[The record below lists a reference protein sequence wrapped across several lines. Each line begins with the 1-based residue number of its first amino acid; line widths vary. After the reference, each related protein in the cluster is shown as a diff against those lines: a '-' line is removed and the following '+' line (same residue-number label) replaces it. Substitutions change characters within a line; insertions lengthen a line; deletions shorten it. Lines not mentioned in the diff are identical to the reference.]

1 MLQKGSY
8 LADRYEIVEKIG
20 QGGMSDVY
28 RAVDQVLGR
37 DVAVKVLKEEF
48 AEDKNFVDKFRKE
61 ATSAASLE
69 HQNIVNI
76 YDVGS
81 EDGLYYIIMEYVDGI
96 TLKTYIEKK
105 GHLNYKEVISIA
117 IQVGRGIKCAHD
129 NNIIHRDIK
138 PQNIMITRDGKV
150 KVTDFGIARAA
161 SGNTVSADVMG
172 SVHYISPEQ
181 ARGGYVDKRTDIYSL
196 GIVMYEMATGKVPYD
211 GDNAVNIAL
220 LHIQGEMT
228 PPSELVPDV
237 PVALE
242 RIIQKATMKSPDRR
256 YPDMGEL
263 LADLKKALVTPDEDF
278 VVIPD
283 PNETDRTKVMTDE
296 DLDKIR
302 NNQDPDDDDDDDE
315 DDEDDDKLNPKMEK
329 AVTIMGIAAAAII
342 ALVVVYLLGSI
353 FGWFKFTKKAS
364 SPKQTTT
371 TESTT
376 KKISVPSVLGK
387 TEDEA
392 KKILEDA
399 GFKYKNAGTRASDDY
414 EEGKAC
420 AQSPKAE
427 SKAAKG
433 STIKVSFSSG
443 KSSKTISVPNVV
455 GMTEKEARKAL
466 EDNFEVSV
474 SYQESDSEQGKV
486 ISQTPRG
493 NTDSKEGTTVQLV
506 VSQGKKQI
514 AVVSVVGMSSGD
526 ATSTLQNAG
535 LSVTTVEAYSD
546 SVSSGVVIDQSPKNG
561 YVDKGTTIQITVSKG
576 QDPAKQQP
584 LTPSTSDTSGSSS
597 GTGADSSQQNPPA
610 QTGKEPT
617 TTDPNAGQTTTTD
630 QNAVQPNP

>member
-228 PPSELVPDV
+228 PPSDLVSDV

-283 PNETDRTKVMTDE
+283 PNEQDKTKVMTDE

-302 NNQDPDDDDDDDE
+302 NNKDLDE
-315 DDEDDDKLNPKMEK
+315 ENEDDDEDDDKLNPKMEK

-353 FGWFKFTKKAS
+353 FGWFKFTKKSEPAT
-364 SPKQTTT
+364 K
-371 TESTT
+371 TESSETKT
-376 KKISVPSVLGK
+376 KKVKVPSILGK

-420 AQSPKAE
+420 AQSPKAD
-427 SKAAKG
+427 SKASKG
-433 STIKVSFSSG
+433 STIKVSYSSG
-443 KSSKTISVPNVV
+443 KSSKTVTVPSVV
-455 GMTEKEARKAL
+455 GMTEKDARKAL
-466 EDNFEVSV
+466 EESFEVTV
-474 SYQESDSEQGKV
+474 SYKESDSEQGVV

-514 AVVSVVGMSSGD
+514 QVVNVIGMSSGD

-535 LSVTTVEAYSD
+535 LGVTTVEAYSD
-546 SVSSGVVIDQSPKNG
+546 SVSSGVVMDQSPKSG
-561 YVDKGTTIQITVSKG
+561 YVDKGTTVQITISKG
-576 QDPAKQQP
+576 QDPAKQQ
-584 LTPSTSDTSGSSS
+584 T
-597 GTGADSSQQNPPA
+597 A
-610 QTGKEPT
+610 PT
-617 TTDPNAGQTTTTD
+617 NNSGQTTTEPNTPSGTD
-630 QNAVQPNP
+630 QTNPAVPPQTDPTQTEQGSAGSNDSAVPNP

>member
-302 NNQDPDDDDDDDE
+302 NNQDPDDDE

-420 AQSPKAE
+420 AQSPKAA

-443 KSSKTISVPNVV
+443 KSSKAISVPNVV

-584 LTPSTSDTSGSSS
+584 QTPSTTDTPGSSS
-597 GTGADSSQQNPPA
+597 GTGADSGQQKTDSDAKQPETPPTPDA
-610 QTGKEPT
+610 SGSSSGTGAN
-617 TTDPNAGQTTTTD
+617 DG
-630 QNAVQPNP
+630 QPNP